1 VKQRA
6 IAAKVPVE
14 EWLEEYFGVNAFG
27 GPTVDLD
34 ARWEPPEV
42 IGRLAWRC
50 ADEATAARVAQGSGV
65 LGLSGPP
72 TISGFGRARGGKPTQ
87 LLAVDAFAVDRN
99 LVDRQVRVDL
109 VEV

>member
-1 VKQRA
+1 MLTRL
-6 IAAKVPVE
+6 P
-14 EWLEEYFGVNAFG
+14 
-27 GPTVDLD
+27 
-34 ARWEPPEV
+34 EPPEV

-50 ADEATAARVAQGSGV
+50 ADEATAGRVAQGSGV

-87 LLAVDAFAVDRN
+87 LLAVDAFAVDRA

-109 VEV
+109 VTV